1 MYRIIKIQTKVV
13 IKGISIIW
21 HDLFAL
27 SKRYGY
33 FHNQKTSRNTDAFF
47 LLFGFLLPFRQ
58 DTFPGGLPVE
68 AHPHKKALSYL
79 QFRI

>member
-1 MYRIIKIQTKVV
+1 MYSIIKIQIKVV

-47 LLFGFLLPFRQ
+47 LLFGFL
-58 DTFPGGLPVE
+58 
-68 AHPHKKALSYL
+68 
-79 QFRI
+79 